1 MTKELEEIKR
11 LVLLNAKTTLS
22 VDDVAYLL
30 NVSKHNV
37 YQLVSKKKITCY
49 KSLGANGERGKMLY
63 FKREDLEKYCFA
75 VKQESEAEINDIVS
89 QIRG

>member
-1 MTKELEEIKR
+1 MEKELQEIKK
-11 LVLLNAKTTLS
+11 LVLLGVKTALS
-22 VDDVAYLL
+22 VEDVALLL

-49 KSLGANGERGKMLY
+49 KSLGERGNGGKMLY
-63 FKREDLEKYCFA
+63 FKREDVEKYCFA